1 MKLQRLLAQGM
12 AFVWLSVLPV
22 GLAASDVA
30 EEAKFQPPAAVS
42 VSAIPEQPV
51 SAQHGALVLDVRVS
65 ATGEV
70 EDIEVR
76 RDLPPLTK
84 EVIRAVKTWKFAPA
98 KLEGRCVPSRITVAV
113 NFNPPSASSADVPL
127 HPLLPQEDETRV
139 KSSFQPAEVT
149 FAKMPAFVY
158 GAFGPGTVVVAVTVD
173 EKGKVQST
181 KVLRDA
187 PPFTG
192 HAVEAAA
199 DWKFVPATLKGK
211 PLQSTVIIAFVFRI
225 FNWPPAVPY

>member
-1 MKLQRLLAQGM
+1 M
-12 AFVWLSVLPV
+12 AFVWLSGLPV
-22 GLAASDVA
+22 ALAARDVA
-30 EEAKFQPPAAVS
+30 EQAEFQPAAAVS
-42 VSAIPEQPV
+42 VSAIPEQNL

-70 EDIEVR
+70 ADIEVR

-84 EVIRAVKTWKFAPA
+84 EAIRSVKTWKFEPA
-98 KLEGRCVPSRITVAV
+98 KLEGRCVASRITVAV

-127 HPLLPQEDETRV
+127 HPLMPQEDESRV
-139 KSSFQPAEVT
+139 NSSFQPAEVT

-158 GAFGPGTVVVAVTVD
+158 GALNPGTVVVAVTVN

-187 PPFTG
+187 PPFTA

-199 DWKFVPATLKGK
+199 SWRFVPATLEGK
-211 PLQSTVIIAFVFRI
+211 PLQSTVIITFVFRI
-225 FNWPPAVPY
+225 FNMPPALPY